1 MNRLHLLLIALFVLL
16 PALLL
21 QAGAARAMSAM
32 EDSDLAEVHGQDGVT
47 LAADLDIRVGAF
59 VYSTKSASNPEGG
72 SIAFN
77 NISLRGLFVMTV
89 DILNSS
95 GFSTAMGIAMAA
107 YGADGAAGI
116 SRLLASGTYDGRSDV
131 IQFAVP
137 NAGLDHKLSPSLSIG
152 SITLGNSSASMGSL
166 AITNIDL
173 QGSKIWMWAH

>member
-1 MNRLHLLLIALFVLL
+1 MNRLHLLLIAVLVLL

-21 QAGAARAMSAM
+21 AGSAHAMSAM
-32 EDSDLAEVHGQDGVT
+32 DDADLADVHGQDGVT
-47 LAADLDIRVGAF
+47 LAADLDIKVGSF

-77 NISLRGLFVMTV
+77 NLSLRGLFVMTV

-95 GFSTAMGIAMAA
+95 GFNTAMGNSMAA
-107 YGADGAAGI
+107 YGADGAAGM
-116 SRLLASGTYDGRSDV
+116 SRLLASGAYDGRSDV

-137 NAGLDHKLSPSLSIG
+137 NAGLDHRLSPSLGIG
-152 SITLGNSSASMGSL
+152 SITMGNSSASFGSVSVS
-166 AITNIDL
+166 NIDL